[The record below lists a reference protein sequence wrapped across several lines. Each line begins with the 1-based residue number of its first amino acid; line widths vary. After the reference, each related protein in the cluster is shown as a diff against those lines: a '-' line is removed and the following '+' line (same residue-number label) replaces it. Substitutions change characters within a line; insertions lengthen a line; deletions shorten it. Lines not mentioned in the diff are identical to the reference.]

1 MYSVEA
7 EMIDKVVAEYGPS
20 TKVGAIVGGQTSCK
34 APELAAFEKHLPADV
49 EIVTCHSLH
58 GPAVDPKGQPLV
70 VIKHRASQKSVD
82 VVQRILSCLQS
93 KMIFLTGEEHDRIT
107 ADTQAVTHVAFLS
120 MGSAWAAN
128 NQFPWEIDRYVGGI
142 ENAKINITLRIYSNK
157 WHVYAGLAILNP
169 AAKRQI
175 RQYAESVTELYK
187 MMLGGQR
194 LQLEKRIRE
203 AGAAV
208 FSKDA
213 EAQDLLLSDEVLDK
227 FSLSKGPKQ
236 RRPNNHLSLLAIV
249 DCWWKLGIV
258 PYRHM
263 ICSTPVSKCYRT
275 PGAQLFDAWQ
285 LFRIWL
291 GVTEYLYRNETLLS
305 EVIDTAINDNSFRSD
320 DLEFTFAARVGVRN
334 AYLASVD

>member
-1 MYSVEA
+1 MNVLPNGHLVSRISDWIIYSVEA
-7 EMIDKVVAEYGPS
+7 EMIDNVVAEYGPS

-70 VIKHRASQKSVD
+70 IINHRASQKSVD
-82 VVQRILSCLQS
+82 VVEDILSCLQS
-93 KMIFLTGEEHDRIT
+93 KIIFLTGEEHDRIT

-194 LQLEKRIRE
+194 RELQQRIRE

-258 PYRHM
+258 PYKHM
-263 ICSTPVSKCYRT
+263 ICSTPVSDT
-275 PGAQLFDAWQ
+275 GFDMSHAH
-285 LFRIWL
+285 
-291 GVTEYLYRNETLLS
+291 V
-305 EVIDTAINDNSFRSD
+305 
-320 DLEFTFAARVGVRN
+320 
-334 AYLASVD
+334 

>member
-1 MYSVEA
+1 MSRISDWIIYSVEA
-7 EMIDKVVAEYGPS
+7 ETIDQVVAEYGPS

-34 APELAAFEKHLPADV
+34 APELAAFEKHLPVDV

-58 GPAVDPKGQPLV
+58 GPGVDPKGQPLV
-70 VIKHRASQKSVD
+70 IIKHRASQKSVD
-82 VVQRILSCLQS
+82 TVQRILSCLQS

-120 MGSAWAAN
+120 MGTAWAAN

-175 RQYAESVTELYK
+175 RQYAQSVTELYK

-258 PYRHM
+258 PYQHM
-263 ICSTPVSKCYRT
+263 ICSTPVS
-275 PGAQLFDAWQ
+275 
-285 LFRIWL
+285 
-291 GVTEYLYRNETLLS
+291 
-305 EVIDTAINDNSFRSD
+305 
-320 DLEFTFAARVGVRN
+320 
-334 AYLASVD
+334 